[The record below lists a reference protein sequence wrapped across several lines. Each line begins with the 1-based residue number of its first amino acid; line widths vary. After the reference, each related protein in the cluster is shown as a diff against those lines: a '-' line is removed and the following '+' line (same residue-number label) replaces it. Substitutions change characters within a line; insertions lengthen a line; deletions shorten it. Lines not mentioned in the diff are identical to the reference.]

1 MIQAV
6 LFDLGDTLW
15 HFPQMPP
22 IEVIR
27 GETVHRI
34 SDLLRSWGVEPDG
47 ELFFLGRDIRV
58 AVEKETDAAY
68 WGDLVSPD
76 YPALAQRVAAEK
88 GLAIGDAQAQD
99 LWHTWNLGGV
109 FLGRRLYPGVR
120 ETLEWLRDRGYRVG
134 SVTNRGLGGEL
145 FRDELRHHGVLD
157 LFEVLSISCEVG
169 YLKPHPRIFAHAL
182 ESLGLPAEATVMVG
196 DSLRADV
203 AGAKALG
210 MTTVWKRDSRTLDS
224 NIERDMTEP
233 EDSGETA
240 AAPDFVV
247 DDLREMMSLPLFSD

>member
-1 MIQAV
+1 MIQVV

-34 SDLLRSWGVEPDG
+34 SDLLRSWGVEPNGD
-47 ELFFLGRDIRV
+47 LFFLGRDIRA
-58 AVEKETDAAY
+58 AVEKATDVAY

-88 GLAIGDAQAQD
+88 GLAIGDEQAEE
-99 LWHTWNLGGV
+99 LWRTWNLGGV
-109 FLGRRLYPGVR
+109 FLGRRLYPGVH
-120 ETLEWLRDRGYRVG
+120 ETLEWLLERGYRVG

-145 FRDELRHHGVLD
+145 FREELRHHGVLD

-169 YLKPHPRIFAHAL
+169 YLKPHPRIFVHAL
-182 ESLGLPAEATVMVG
+182 EALGIAAEDAVMVG

-203 AGAKALG
+203 AGANALG
-210 MTTVWKRDSRTLDS
+210 MTTVWKRDSRTRES
-224 NIERDMTEP
+224 NVERDMTAS
-233 EDSGETA
+233 EDGTERA
-240 AAPDFVV
+240 MAPDFIV
-247 DDLREMMSLPLFSD
+247 DDLREMMSLPLFPA

>member
-22 IEVIR
+22 IEVVR

-58 AVEKETDAAY
+58 AIEKATDEAY

-88 GLAIGDAQAQD
+88 GLVDQRRAGARPLAH
-99 LWHTWNLGGV
+99 LEP
-109 FLGRRLYPGVR
+109 GRRLPG
-120 ETLEWLRDRGYRVG
+120 
-134 SVTNRGLGGEL
+134 
-145 FRDELRHHGVLD
+145 
-157 LFEVLSISCEVG
+157 
-169 YLKPHPRIFAHAL
+169 
-182 ESLGLPAEATVMVG
+182 
-196 DSLRADV
+196 
-203 AGAKALG
+203 
-210 MTTVWKRDSRTLDS
+210 
-224 NIERDMTEP
+224 
-233 EDSGETA
+233 A
-240 AAPDFVV
+240 AA
-247 DDLREMMSLPLFSD
+247 LPGRRRRRWTG